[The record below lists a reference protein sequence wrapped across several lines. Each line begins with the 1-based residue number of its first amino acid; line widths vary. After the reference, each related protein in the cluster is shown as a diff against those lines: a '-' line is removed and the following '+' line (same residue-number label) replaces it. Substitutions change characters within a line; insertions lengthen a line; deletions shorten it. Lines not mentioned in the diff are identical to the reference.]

1 MYNIHLT
8 EFRFIELV
16 RFRIAEV
23 FFFEIEN
30 SLRSNSIGEQRN
42 GMKLY
47 RMSELANS
55 DGLSLFTDS
64 N

>member
-55 DGLSLFTDS
+55 DGLSLFTNS